1 MKHPKNT
8 NLIRIIF
15 CFFGTICLIIAFVIY
30 FFNAIDFRLL
40 PLTTEIGLRYSKSK
54 ATIIKLYDDFDLG
67 EGLAVFRI
75 ETNDKPMELRE
86 WNSLPVTYEAGFFY
100 DRVSKQYDLPEI
112 GSGKWKFVGHYDD
125 NHYSLIKGSLC
136 IYDSENN
143 VYYFIREVW

>member
-1 MKHPKNT
+1 MKHTKNT

-15 CFFGTICLIIAFVIY
+15 CFLGTICLIIAFVIY
-30 FFNAIDFRLL
+30 FFNSIDFRLL
-40 PLTTEIGLRYSKSK
+40 PLTTEIGLRYNKRK

-100 DRVSKQYDLPEI
+100 DGVSKKYDLPEI

-125 NHYSLIKGSLC
+125 NHYSLRKGSLC